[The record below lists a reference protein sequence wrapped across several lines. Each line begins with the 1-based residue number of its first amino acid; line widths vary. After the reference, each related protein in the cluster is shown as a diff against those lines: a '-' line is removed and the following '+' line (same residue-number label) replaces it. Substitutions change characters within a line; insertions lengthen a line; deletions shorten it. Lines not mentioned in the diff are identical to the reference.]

1 MKINISNRLNSIG
14 SYAFAEIDNKIAEL
28 KKQGISPID
37 FGVGDPTVPT
47 PEIVRKAIK
56 KAVDERKSAGYPS
69 YIGTDEYR
77 QEISKWCKKRFS
89 INLDYQ
95 KEITSTIGAKESVFN
110 FPEAFINPGDYVIMP
125 TPGYPPYERGTLF
138 AEGKSYFV
146 PLLKEN
152 NFLMDLKSIPKDIVK
167 KAKIMW
173 INYPNN
179 PTGAL
184 ATEEFFKEVIDF
196 GHDNNIIIASDECY
210 TEIYYNEKPH
220 SILEY
225 SKEGVVAVQSLS
237 KRSAMTGYRIGWVAG
252 DENIISAFKKLK
264 TNIDSGTATFIQDV
278 AIAALKDEKHV
289 EKMRADYKQKRDIL
303 VSAFT
308 SAGLENCSSDAA
320 IYIWQKAPNG
330 MNSVD
335 FAKKLLQKEICV
347 AATPGTWIS
356 ETVNGINPGN
366 NYVRLALVPSL
377 DETKE
382 AARRIKAHLK

>member
-210 TEIYYNEKPH
+210 TEIYYNEKKQY
-220 SILEY
+220 ILE
-225 SKEGVVAVQSLS
+225 
-237 KRSAMTGYRIGWVAG
+237 
-252 DENIISAFKKLK
+252 
-264 TNIDSGTATFIQDV
+264 
-278 AIAALKDEKHV
+278 
-289 EKMRADYKQKRDIL
+289 
-303 VSAFT
+303 
-308 SAGLENCSSDAA
+308 
-320 IYIWQKAPNG
+320 
-330 MNSVD
+330 
-335 FAKKLLQKEICV
+335 
-347 AATPGTWIS
+347 
-356 ETVNGINPGN
+356 
-366 NYVRLALVPSL
+366 
-377 DETKE
+377 
-382 AARRIKAHLK
+382 